1 MFPDF
6 RLFHISGT
14 MFNATSFSIKIQPLS
29 RVFSFIDYL
38 FIYLFNFIFKFYIIV
53 LVLPNIK
60 IYFEV
65 QILMLC
71 SSQTHQDQHL
81 LLIIIIIL
89 FPLNNQWS
97 TPKSE
102 LYEFW
107 QIYIF
112 SVFYLFSSILLSKCF
127 TFWKI
132 CIFSPLLNIIFKNE

>member
-38 FIYLFNFIFKFYIIV
+38 FIYLFYFILKFYIIV

-71 SSQTHQDQHL
+71 SSQTHQGQHL
-81 LLIIIIIL
+81 LLIIIIML

-107 QIYIF
+107 QIYTF
-112 SVFYLFSSILLSKCF
+112 FCLLF
-127 TFWKI
+127 
-132 CIFSPLLNIIFKNE
+132 IFKYFIIKMFHILENLYILSTSEYNF